1 MSMSLTHQLLV
12 AKKKEDII
20 MNALITLYVNF
31 MDRIK
36 ALKESKKGQTLVEYA
51 LILVLIAIVAI
62 VAMKAVGS
70 NVSTAFSQAA
80 NTLQTR

>member
-1 MSMSLTHQLLV
+1 
-12 AKKKEDII
+12 
-20 MNALITLYVNF
+20 MNALITLYVSF

-36 ALKESKKGQTLVEYA
+36 SLRDSKKGQTLVEYA

-62 VAMKAVGS
+62 VAMRSVGS